1 MPTTGPGIREDLYD
15 VSVTLVGTDGQKVRF
30 TFDKMSGGNVTATD
44 KKYRPAN
51 GTEDELSLGGTT
63 TVSNITVTRLYQA
76 DNDAWIHWIL
86 NQVGKATMYVA
97 KQPLDINGAPFGT
110 ALNYR
115 GTLIDC
121 SPPPTDSTSENPS
134 MFELQQSAVTP
145 IT

>member
-1 MPTTGPGIREDLYD
+1 MATTGPGIREDLYD
-15 VSVTLVGTDGQKVRF
+15 VTVTLVGADGQKIKFV
-30 TFDKMSGGNVTATD
+30 FDKMSGGNITATD

-63 TVSNITVTRLYQA
+63 SVSNITVSRLYRA
-76 DNDAWIHWIL
+76 DIDAWIHWIM

-97 KQPLDINGAPFGT
+97 KQPLDANGAPFGT
-110 ALNYR
+110 SLNYK

-121 SPPPTDSTSENPS
+121 TPPATDSSSENPAII
-134 MFELQQSAVTP
+134 ELQQSAVTP